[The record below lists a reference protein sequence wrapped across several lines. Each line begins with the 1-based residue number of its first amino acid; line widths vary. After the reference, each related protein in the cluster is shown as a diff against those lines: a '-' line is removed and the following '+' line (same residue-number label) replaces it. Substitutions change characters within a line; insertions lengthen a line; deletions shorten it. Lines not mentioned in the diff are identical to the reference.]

1 MADDGEFARLTDPYR
16 SELLVH
22 CYRMLGSLD
31 EAEDLVQEVYLRA
44 WRSFDRFEGRA
55 SLRTWLHR
63 IATNVCLTG
72 LGARR
77 RRPLP
82 SGLGAP
88 GSDPEGPV
96 GPARTEVEWLQPLP
110 GRWADAADGG
120 DPAAVVASRAGVRL
134 ALIAALQ
141 HLPARQRAVLILRD
155 VLGWRAAEVAE
166 TLGTSTIAVKSML
179 QRARE
184 QIERLAPEEDGVAEP
199 DDPGVRALLDRY
211 AAAFEN
217 ADAAA
222 LADLLTRDA
231 TLEMPPFA
239 AWFAGRDHVARFAAA
254 HILGAP
260 GDLRLF
266 PVSANGRP
274 AAASYMRSPDGVHRA
289 HCVQVLTVADGRVA
303 GIVAFLDP
311 GLFPR
316 FGLPA
321 ELPYEPPSA
330 AVPGGPVPSGSAAV
344 CTR

>member
-1 MADDGEFARLTDPYR
+1 MTDDGEFVRLTDPYR
-16 SELLVH
+16 AELLVH

-72 LGARR
+72 LGARG

-88 GSDPEGPV
+88 GSDPDLPP
-96 GPARTEVEWLQPLP
+96 GPARPEIGWLQPLP
-110 GRWADAADGG
+110 GGWADAAHGG

-166 TLGTSTIAVKSML
+166 TLGTSTVAVKSML

-184 QIERLAPEEDGVAEP
+184 QLERLAPQEDAVAEP
-199 DDPGVRALLDRY
+199 GDPDVRALLDRY

-222 LADLLTRDA
+222 LAELLTRDA
-231 TLEMPPFA
+231 TLEMPPYA
-239 AWFAGRDHVARFAAA
+239 AWFAGRGHVARFAAA
-254 HILGAP
+254 HIFSGP
-260 GDLRLF
+260 GDMRLF
-266 PVSANGRP
+266 PVSANGQP
-274 AAASYMRSPDGVHRA
+274 AFAAYRRDPDGVHRA
-289 HCVQVLTVADGRVA
+289 HCVQVLAVSAGGVA
-303 GIVAFLDP
+303 GITAFLDP
-311 GLFPR
+311 DLFPR
-316 FGLPA
+316 FGLPSV
-321 ELPYEPPSA
+321 PPFPVPA
-330 AVPGGPVPSGSAAV
+330 AAPVPSGSAAV

>member
-1 MADDGEFARLTDPYR
+1 MADDGEFVRLTDPYR

-72 LGARR
+72 LGARG

-88 GSDPEGPV
+88 DADPEPPL
-96 GPARTEVEWLQPLP
+96 GPARPEIGWLQPLP
-110 GRWADAADGG
+110 GGWAAGAAHGG

-141 HLPARQRAVLILRD
+141 HLTARQRAVLILRD

-166 TLGTSTIAVKSML
+166 TLGTSTVAVKSLL

-199 DDPGVRALLDRY
+199 DDPGVRALLDQY
-211 AAAFEN
+211 SAAFEN

-222 LADLLTRDA
+222 LADLLTQDA
-231 TLEMPPFA
+231 TLEMPPFT

-254 HILGAP
+254 HIFTGP
-260 GDLRLF
+260 GDMRLF
-266 PVSANGRP
+266 PVSANGQP
-274 AAASYMRSPDGVHRA
+274 ALAAYHRDMDGVHRP
-289 HCVQVLTVADGRVA
+289 HCVQVLTVSDGGVA

-311 GLFPR
+311 ALFPR
-316 FGLPA
+316 FGLAP
-321 ELPYEPPSA
+321 ELPSA
-330 AVPGGPVPSGSAAV
+330 DASGGPVPSGSAAV
-344 CTR
+344 CTW